1 MRGALLRLL
10 AEEPVSAVVACRR
23 LGVSLGYLAY
33 RFPVQLRLLRERWA
47 ARVARDR
54 RQEHDRKVQA
64 IQRILARFRQQGVE
78 PVPALVIRAYY
89 GDGRRKS
96 SIRIH
101 RLVCQVIA
109 DDR

>member
-1 MRGALLRLL
+1 M
-10 AEEPVSAVVACRR
+10 SAADACRR

-33 RFPVQLRLLRERWA
+33 RFPAQLRRLRERWA
-47 ARVARDR
+47 SQVARDR
-54 RQEHDRKVQA
+54 QQEHDRKVRA
-64 IQRILARFRQQGVE
+64 IRRILGRFRREGVE

-89 GDGRRKS
+89 ADGRRKS

-109 DDR
+109 DEGSGPARYRGLTS